1 MKVVAEIGRPD
12 IALVYVAA
20 TASGKLVEFA
30 ESLTPPIP
38 REKKWVLLLSTL
50 YGCPVG
56 CKFCD
61 AGSFYRGKLSPEEM
75 LSQIDHMVR
84 KRFPTMEVPVEKFK
98 IQFARMG
105 EPAFNMAV
113 LDVLA
118 ALPSRYRGGG
128 VVPSVSTIAPCG
140 TDQFFGKLLAVKKE
154 LYGRSFQLQF
164 SIHTTDTRLRDWL
177 MPVRKWDFERIAAY
191 ADDFLGEGDRK
202 ITLNFAL
209 AEGMPVDPHVLKTHF
224 SPDKF
229 VIKITPVNPTCEAN
243 RNGIS
248 SRISPSI
255 QRCGLIDDLEA
266 AGYEI
271 ILSIGEPE
279 ENLIGSNCGQHV
291 MNYLRAA
298 ERIENGY
305 TYDIRWI

>member
-1 MKVVAEIGRPD
+1 MKVVAEIGRPE
-12 IALVYVAA
+12 IALVYVAE

-30 ESLTPPIP
+30 ESLTPPVP

-56 CKFCD
+56 CRFCD
-61 AGSFYRGKLSPEEM
+61 AGSFYGGKLSVEEM
-75 LSQIDHMVR
+75 LSQIDYMVWR
-84 KRFPTMEVPVEKFK
+84 RFPTMEVPVEKFK

-105 EPAFNMAV
+105 EPAYNMDV

-128 VVPSVSTIAPCG
+128 VMPSVSTIAPCG
-140 TDQFFGKLLAVKKE
+140 TDRFFRGLLAVKKE
-154 LYGRSFQLQF
+154 LYGRRFQLQF

-209 AEGMPVDPHVLKTHF
+209 AEGMPVDPRVLRTHF

-229 VIKITPVNPTCEAN
+229 LIKITPVNPTCEAN

-248 SRISPSI
+248 SRISPHGRS
-255 QRCGLIDDLEA
+255 CGLIDDLEE

-305 TYDIRWI
+305 TYAIRWV